1 MQHHGELTVADAME
15 MKKKIHNRLM
25 KLYFTRTMDLGR
37 PDHGPVW
44 TRIFIC
50 EIACFKFLH
59 SGDEDAAEGHAEGGK
74 TAGWSDR
81 KDILEKLIAAAKHD
95 DKGDHPDGHLPALEP
110 FRALTDAVT
119 DAFRPSQDRRATSQ
133 ASASGALP
141 AVSSGREHGSQH
153 CRVDVPRRVDVGE
166 FEEAE

>member
-1 MQHHGELTVADAME
+1 MCIRDRLREIKKREKLEKKIAANLKKIEKANPSVSRAVQTRYMAALLLRKQDHVVEEMQHHGELTVADAME
-15 MKKKIHNRLM
+15 MKKKIHDRLM

-81 KDILEKLIAAAKHD
+81 KDILCLLYTS
-95 DKGDHPDGHLPALEP
+95 PSP
-110 FRALTDAVT
+110 RDAT
-119 DAFRPSQDRRATSQ
+119 LSRMPS
-133 ASASGALP
+133 SA
-141 AVSSGREHGSQH
+141 
-153 CRVDVPRRVDVGE
+153 
-166 FEEAE
+166 